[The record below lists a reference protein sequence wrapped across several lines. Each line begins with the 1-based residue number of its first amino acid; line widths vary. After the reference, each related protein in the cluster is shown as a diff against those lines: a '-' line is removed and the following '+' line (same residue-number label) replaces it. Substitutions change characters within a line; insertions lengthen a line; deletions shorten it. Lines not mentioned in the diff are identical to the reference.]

1 MKKDLEKK
9 FSLCLYIIII
19 ILIIN
24 SIILLVISSKLN
36 FNENNSSSNNT
47 TITDTYDVSMFTS
60 LKSSEVTKK
69 IKNGEQFVL
78 FIGYSNCTFCKKI
91 LPIMQQLQKDYNYE
105 TVYLDISKETVSSSE
120 YREMASL
127 LDIEKTVNGETK
139 KFGEFEYTP
148 MIAVIKSGKM
158 FEGMIGYNTYENIS
172 SLLEKAGIKKK

>member
-1 MKKDLEKK
+1 
-9 FSLCLYIIII
+9 
-19 ILIIN
+19 
-24 SIILLVISSKLN
+24 
-36 FNENNSSSNNT
+36 
-47 TITDTYDVSMFTS
+47 
-60 LKSSEVTKK
+60 
-69 IKNGEQFVL
+69 
-78 FIGYSNCTFCKKI
+78 
-91 LPIMQQLQKDYNYE
+91 MQQLQKDYNYE

-158 FEGMIGYNTYENIS
+158 FDGMIGYNTYENIS